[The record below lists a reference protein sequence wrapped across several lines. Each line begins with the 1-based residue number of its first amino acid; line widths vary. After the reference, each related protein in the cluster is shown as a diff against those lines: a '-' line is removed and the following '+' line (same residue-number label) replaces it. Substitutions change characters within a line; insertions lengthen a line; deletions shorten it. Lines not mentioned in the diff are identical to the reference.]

1 MAVIL
6 KFQYYKNTRLDSK
19 INSTDDIQPNT
30 CSKGWDVFS
39 YAAVFTLPGHTRPS
53 QKSGGWFHRE
63 PAESSAPSPHGTG
76 LSGHSPSNIPKQQGG
91 VPMEGVHPT
100 QPLPQQNTVHANSS
114 EETQAREKS
123 EAIGKYRPYLCCYV
137 NHLIPITVKCATPG
151 LIERRKRAR
160 HELQWASIK
169 AHLRTQQLSTVFEKQ
184 LQASWLCLIKPRRQR
199 KSQKF
204 LS

>member
-6 KFQYYKNTRLDSK
+6 KFQYYKNTCLDSK
-19 INSTDDIQPNT
+19 TNSTDDIQPNT

-91 VPMEGVHPT
+91 FSMEGVHPT
-100 QPLPQQNTVHANSS
+100 QPLPQQNTVHVNV
-114 EETQAREKS
+114 QQKS
-123 EAIGKYRPYLCCYV
+123 CVQCCA
-137 NHLIPITVKCATPG
+137 LQITCF
-151 LIERRKRAR
+151 LRA
-160 HELQWASIK
+160 L
-169 AHLRTQQLSTVFEKQ
+169 HLRTETFETFFAVLALLNIVRRPAAASQTLCWAAVF
-184 LQASWLCLIKPRRQR
+184 LDGLW
-199 KSQKF
+199 
-204 LS
+204 